1 MNGREA
7 VLNAIKAQGKR
18 DAQNLQQKTST
29 LTDTQI
35 IQQEMRIPFF
45 DIDKNYSDWEIGSVV
60 KDENQVWQLIKK
72 CSGVFAARPSM
83 QRIFWRPLHTKDAQ
97 AAKEWIEPTE
107 NSPYM
112 KDEVYTDGI
121 NIYKCLEDNTLNDA
135 TISPTSW
142 TIE

>member
-45 DIDKNYSDWEIGSVV
+45 DIDKDYSDWEIGSVV
-60 KDENQVWQLIKK
+60 KDENQVWQLVKK

-97 AAKEWIEPTE
+97 AAKEWIEPTD

-112 KDEVYTDGI
+112 KDEVYTDGTH
-121 NIYKCLEDNTLNDA
+121 IYRCLEDNTLNDA

>member
-45 DIDKNYSDWEIGSVV
+45 DIDKDYSDWEIGSVV
-60 KDENQVWQLIKK
+60 KDENQVWQLVKK

-97 AAKEWIEPTE
+97 AAKEWVEPTE

-121 NIYKCLEDNTLNDA
+121 NVYRCLEDNTLNDA
-135 TISPTSW
+135 TISPTLW

>member
-18 DAQNLQQKTST
+18 DAQSLQQKTST

-45 DIDKNYSDWEIGSVV
+45 DIDKDYSDWEIGSVV
-60 KDENQVWQLIKK
+60 KDENQVWQLVKK
-72 CSGVFAARPSM
+72 SSGVFASRPSM
-83 QRIFWRPLHTKDAQ
+83 QRILWRPLHTKDAQ
-97 AAKEWIEPTE
+97 AAKEWVEPTE

-121 NIYKCLEDNTLNDA
+121 NIYRCLEDNTLNDA
-135 TISPTSW
+135 TISPTLW
-142 TIE
+142 AIE